1 MSSQER
7 QSSFFPKLYSEVK
20 NVVINHILKYE
31 SLLYMFNITHE
42 DVVCRLFPFTFEG
55 NVANLYNIFP
65 IGKIHSQLQFKRTF
79 MGAFEEDYN
88 VVEIYL
94 KLVDMQV
101 VANKYIRD
109 FTTCFWYVYHH
120 LHENYRPLVELIY
133 HWYVHSLPETMTM
146 FILQKGIIDLGEACE
161 EDKSLEKELK
171 IYYF

>member
-1 MSSQER
+1 
-7 QSSFFPKLYSEVK
+7 
-20 NVVINHILKYE
+20 
-31 SLLYMFNITHE
+31 
-42 DVVCRLFPFTFEG
+42 
-55 NVANLYNIFP
+55 
-65 IGKIHSQLQFKRTF
+65 

-146 FILQKGIIDLGEACE
+146 FIL
-161 EDKSLEKELK
+161 
-171 IYYF
+171 